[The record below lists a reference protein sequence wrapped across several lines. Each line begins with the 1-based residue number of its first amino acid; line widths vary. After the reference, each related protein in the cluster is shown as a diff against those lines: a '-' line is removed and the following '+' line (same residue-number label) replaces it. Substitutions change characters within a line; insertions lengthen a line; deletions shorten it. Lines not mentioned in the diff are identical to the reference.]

1 MIETAI
7 ERRARAGNWSYV
19 KALNVSMIL
28 LVCAHLLDIAMYQRW
43 NRVLG
48 VPDWLFMLGKASVG
62 GTVYMMNF
70 LPTTLLISK
79 ICPDGVETTTF
90 AMLAGVSNF
99 GQQVAVSETDRQT
112 AVRQTAVRPI
122 RRPSTLSVILP

>member
-1 MIETAI
+1 MVCQLPLTFWHGLPCLLAAL
-7 ERRARAGNWSYV
+7 ARLCVLCLLLLLLLLPLPLFIHQHRPHLFDTS
-19 KALNVSMIL
+19 LSPPENVL
-28 LVCAHLLDIAMYQRW
+28 CATHA
-43 NRVLG
+43 
-48 VPDWLFMLGKASVG
+48 GKASIT

-99 GQQVAVSETDRQT
+99 GQQVAGYGECT
-112 AVRQTAVRPI
+112 
-122 RRPSTLSVILP
+122 

>member
-1 MIETAI
+1 
-7 ERRARAGNWSYV
+7 
-19 KALNVSMIL
+19 MIL